1 MPARGGGDP
10 CPHQGHRPLSP
21 PRAAAR
27 GLRLVRPEPAR
38 PRPGTPGLC
47 RHRGP
52 PPAPVTAAGRC
63 GGVGG
68 QVGTGGDT
76 RASCPRRLVGL
87 TQEHGQVEAVN
98 GQLDFEQFPVGS
110 ILALIPYHVSVSP
123 ACPLGASAVSRLS
136 VPSVTGLCHG
146 CHAPRVLRARCRE
159 GGGALA
165 PRARLVE
172 RRERRFR
179 RFWGDAPWTPRPCTH
194 PGILHPPWTKTLHP
208 HRDPTPTPG
217 PTSTWDAAPTPC
229 THSHTHSH
237 SLHPLP
243 HPFPL
248 PVPPPPPDPA
258 PTLTPCAA
266 PRCCTHTGAQ

>member
-1 MPARGGGDP
+1 M
-10 CPHQGHRPLSP
+10 
-21 PRAAAR
+21 
-27 GLRLVRPEPAR
+27 
-38 PRPGTPGLC
+38 
-47 RHRGP
+47 
-52 PPAPVTAAGRC
+52 
-63 GGVGG
+63 
-68 QVGTGGDT
+68 GTGGDT

-87 TQEHGQVEAVN
+87 TQEHGQVEAVD

-165 PRARLVE
+165 PRARMVE

-179 RFWGDAPWTPRPCTH
+179 RFWGDAPWTKT
-194 PGILHPPWTKTLHP
+194 LHPPW
-208 HRDPTPTPG
+208 DP
-217 PTSTWDAAPTPC
+217 APTLDQDSAPPSRPYTHSRSYIRMGCC

-243 HPFPL
+243 HSFPLPHPFPL
-248 PVPPPPPDPA
+248 PVPAPPPDPA